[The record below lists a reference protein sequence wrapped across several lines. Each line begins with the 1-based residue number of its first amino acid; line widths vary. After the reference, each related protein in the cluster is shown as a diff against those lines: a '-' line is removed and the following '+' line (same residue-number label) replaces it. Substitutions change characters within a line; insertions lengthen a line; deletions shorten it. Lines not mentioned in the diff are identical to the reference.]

1 MLSLQPSLELLGKTD
16 DLLVQRDILHGQLFQ
31 LVKQGEGFLFGQ
43 LPAVDSLDRLVVV
56 HPYTAVVALQVRQP
70 DVEVRGRLVDPH
82 HFQRLAEDGRED
94 ELRPGLRTGICVEPL
109 ELDVL
114 PFVQTEPV
122 IIGMELG
129 CVLRLTPAS
138 SGLGRGHI
146 LRFLCLFD
154 SCHISSVSLRLF
166 FREQNK

>member
-56 HPYTAVVALQVRQP
+56 HPYTAVVALKVCQP
-70 DVEVRGRLVDPH
+70 DVEIRGRLVYFH
-82 HFQRLAEDGRED
+82 HFQGPAENGRQD
-94 ELRPGLRTGICVEPL
+94 ELGFGLRPGVRVEPL

-114 PFVQTEPV
+114 PFIQAEPV

-129 CVLRLTPAS
+129 FVLRLPPTS
-138 SGLGRGHI
+138 SGLEGRRI
-146 LRFLCLFD
+146 LRFLCLLN
-154 SCHISSVSLRLF
+154 SCHGF
-166 FREQNK
+166 FCFFTVIFSGAK

>member
-31 LVKQGEGFLFGQ
+31 LVKQGEGFLLGQ

-56 HPYTAVVALQVRQP
+56 HPYTAVVALKVCQP
-70 DVEVRGRLVDPH
+70 DIEIRSRLIDFHDLDRFVEN
-82 HFQRLAEDGRED
+82 GRED
-94 ELRPGLRTGICVEPL
+94 ELRPGLRAGIRVEPL

-129 CVLRLTPAS
+129 CVFRLTPAS

-146 LRFLCLFD
+146 LRSLCLLD
-154 SCHISSVSLRLF
+154 SCHRF
-166 FREQNK
+166 FCFFTVIFSGAK